1 MSQKFHPAIFKL
13 VNNLGWR
20 YTQKSIADVAAH
32 LEAEGFVF
40 TETGDIVSPSGE
52 FFGAAVGRLWEE
64 GPPAG
69 DAKAVRAGARHA
81 NGLTDADIAAIKD
94 PQRRLEVLAEVEGGC
109 RVVPAWQ
116 RGPNAPVTVAEI
128 VQRTGLTA
136 EDFAAL
142 PPDRKLQ
149 ITDEVKFGRNGG
161 AL

>member
-1 MSQKFHPAIFKL
+1 MSEKFHPAIFKL
-13 VNNLGWR
+13 VNSLGWR

-40 TETGDIVSPSGE
+40 TETDDIVSPSGE

-69 DAKAVRAGARHA
+69 GAKAVPAGARHP

-109 RVVPAWQ
+109 RVVPSWQ
-116 RGPNAPVTVAEI
+116 RSAARPATIGEI
-128 VQRTGLTA
+128 AQRTGLTA
-136 EDFAAL
+136 EAFAAL
-142 PPDRKLQ
+142 PPDRK
-149 ITDEVKFGRNGG
+149 IEIENEVKFARNGG
-161 AL
+161 AQ